1 MLTPWGKMLFTPNQI
16 HKPKIWNY
24 SGNANL
30 IIYLS
35 FHRMKILK
43 EKALPEIENYMFEE
57 HDQIRQA
64 ATECMCNLVC
74 CKDVW
79 NYYLEYIML
88 IKCSHFCKFG
98 CKYWPDSLFWQ
109 VQDRYLQDGN
119 DKLKLLILLCSE
131 DDEQLQRAAA
141 GALAMLTA
149 AQKKLAVKMTKVVC
163 IIKQPSRPTAI
174 YHYCG
179 GTKVQCWYQMLIPK
193 IIDCNMIYFIIY
205 RLGSGLRS
213 CRDCVSMKILKFSTE
228 VLWQC
233 LTCWMLMMN

>member
-1 MLTPWGKMLFTPNQI
+1 MDGWMLTSLGKISFTQNQI
-16 HKPKIWNY
+16 RKPKIWNY

-35 FHRMKILK
+35 FHRVKILK

-74 CKDVW
+74 CKDVR
-79 NYYLEYIML
+79 NYCREHILL
-88 IKCSHFCKFG
+88 TKCCLFW
-98 CKYWPDSLFWQ
+98 KYWPDSLFWQ

-119 DKLKLLILLCSE
+119 DKLKLLILLCGE
-131 DDEQLQRAAA
+131 DDEQLQRAAS

-149 AQKKLAVKMTKVVC
+149 AQKKLAIKMTKVVC
-163 IIKQPSRPTAI
+163 IIKQPSRLTVI
-174 YHYCG
+174 DHYCG
-179 GTKVQCWYQMLIPK
+179 GTMVQCWYQMLIPK
-193 IIDCNMIYFIIY
+193 TIIFNFIY
-205 RLGSGLRS
+205 RLGSGLRFF
-213 CRDCVSMKILKFSTE
+213 RDYVSMTTLKFSTE

-233 LTCWMLMMN
+233 VTCWMLMNN